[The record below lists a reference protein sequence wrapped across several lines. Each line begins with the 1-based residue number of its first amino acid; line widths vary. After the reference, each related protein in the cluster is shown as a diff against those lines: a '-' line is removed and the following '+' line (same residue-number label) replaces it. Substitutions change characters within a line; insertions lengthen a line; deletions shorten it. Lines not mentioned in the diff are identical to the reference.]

1 MSLALPARAKLN
13 LDLEVLKRRAD
24 GFHELRTTVQLID
37 LHDVLVVDDS
47 KETELT
53 VSGSPELLGSLG
65 SPTSLGLSGLSEP
78 SPPNRPGLSRLSGVS
93 GSALQH
99 NDNSVLKAHAAL
111 ERATNRRL
119 PASFHLHKRIPPGS
133 GMGGASSDAAATLKA
148 LKILF
153 ALRDVDLQPIAEA
166 LGSDVPY
173 FLAGGR
179 AILEGRGERIT
190 RLPSPHMWFA
200 VAWPGIELSTRSVYA
215 AWDETR
221 GAGLRLAA
229 ERVEPRLKDF
239 ATHLGDGWRMTG
251 SGSAFFKE
259 TATRDE
265 AEQAI
270 AGLDCWRVVAQ
281 SITQP
286 GTQTQTQRP
295 GRLHVRVFA

>member
-13 LDLEVLKRRAD
+13 LDLEVLSRRPD
-24 GFHELRTTVQLID
+24 GFHDLRTTVQLID
-37 LHDVLVVDDS
+37 LHDVLVVDES
-47 KETELT
+47 KDTQLT
-53 VSGSPELLGSLG
+53 ISGSPQSLASLGPLGSLG
-65 SPTSLGLSGLSEP
+65 TPGLSGLSEP
-78 SPPNRPGLSRLSGVS
+78 APPGPSGLSGLSGPS
-93 GSALQH
+93 RSALQH

-111 ERATNRRL
+111 ERATNRSL

-166 LGSDVPY
+166 LGSDVPF

-190 RLPSPHMWFA
+190 RLPSPHMCFA

-215 AWDETR
+215 AWDETK
-221 GAGLRLAA
+221 GAGLRRAA

-251 SGSAFFKE
+251 SGSAFFKQ
-259 TATRDE
+259 TATRHE

-270 AGLDCWRVVAQ
+270 TGLECWRVVAQ
-281 SITQP
+281 SV
-286 GTQTQTQRP
+286 TQTQTQPQTQPPR
-295 GRLHVRVFA
+295 